1 MRAADLP
8 HVRQIE
14 RQSFSTPWSA
24 TVLRHELRHHAA
36 RYLVARAAVGAVALP
51 APPPRRGWLG
61 RLLDQI
67 APREPAPSPHPV
79 TGYAGVCREGPV
91 GHITVIAVAPRWRR
105 RGVGELLLQG
115 LIDAA
120 AELKVDSL
128 ILEVRVSN
136 LAAQRLYERY
146 GFVVTARHQRY
157 YTDDRED
164 ALVMTTGPLR
174 DAGYQAWLTERRHAV
189 RRQFADAPAAEPL
202 QTTTASDR

>member
-36 RYLVARAAVGAVALP
+36 RYLVARAAVDVVAVP
-51 APPPRRGWLG
+51 VPTPRRGWLG

-67 APREPAPSPHPV
+67 APREPAPSPHPI
-79 TGYAGVCREGPV
+79 TGYAGVCREGHV
-91 GHITVIAVAPRWRR
+91 GHVTVLAVAPRWRR

-120 AELKVDSL
+120 TELRVESL

-136 LAAQRLYERY
+136 LAAQHLYERY

-157 YTDDRED
+157 YTDNRED
-164 ALVMTTGPLR
+164 ALVMATGPLR
-174 DAGYQAWLTERRHAV
+174 DADYQAWLAERRHAV
-189 RRQFADAPAAEPL
+189 RRRLADAPAAEL
-202 QTTTASDR
+202 VQDTTASG